1 MYCKMSSRVADSA
14 PAAFARR
21 SPLACLTVSVQS
33 RVHHLTNCLTMPT
46 TSNRSLPAG
55 ISRIDQE
62 TSRTHGYFVRVGY
75 RKTTKGWRPKAS
87 AFFGDASH
95 GGKGSALRAAE
106 KWLRQNK
113 PATRAKAKAR

>member
-1 MYCKMSSRVADSA
+1 MPVASA
-14 PAAFARR
+14 HHVP
-21 SPLACLTVSVQS
+21 VSVPNVCDAHVQS
-33 RVHHLTNCLTMPT
+33 RHSPNLLTNCLMPT
-46 TSNRSLPAG
+46 TNRSLPAG

-95 GGKGSALRAAE
+95 GGKSSALRAAE
-106 KWLRQNK
+106 KWLQPNK
-113 PATRAKAKAR
+113 TTATTANAR

>member
-1 MYCKMSSRVADSA
+1 MVRRLRSLAATVGA
-14 PAAFARR
+14 PNGQRAVTGFN
-21 SPLACLTVSVQS
+21 
-33 RVHHLTNCLTMPT
+33 HLTNCVTMPT
-46 TSNRSLPAG
+46 TSSNRSLPAG

-87 AFFGDASH
+87 AFFGDAGH

-106 KWLRQNK
+106 KWLKQNK
-113 PATRAKAKAR
+113 NGTRTRAKAR